1 MVVAMAHNVTHPAE
15 TFKNIVAWDDW
26 ASGHGDRAVGK
37 MVGGVL
43 LFGAGKAAKDLLG
56 KGEHAGG
63 EHAPEAKVAKT
74 REERIA
80 AVHDIVTEDNGSIRG
95 SAGKSR
101 GVKVV
106 DTDELGKMVDDAR
119 SRLGP
124 PDKLAHTPK
133 GTVETWT
140 ISDDPRAS
148 VTYRTYSGSGG
159 DTLDINRVEGLN
171 NVKRYHIESEGK
183 Q

>member
-1 MVVAMAHNVTHPAE
+1 MADNIAHPVE

-26 ASGHGDRAVGK
+26 ANGHGDRALGK

-63 EHAPEAKVAKT
+63 EHVPETKVAKT
-74 REERIA
+74 REERTA
-80 AVHDIVTEDNGSIRG
+80 AVRDIVTDDNGSIRG
-95 SAGKSR
+95 DRGKNR

-106 DTDELGKMVDDAR
+106 NQSELAKMMDTAR
-119 SRLGP
+119 ARLGP
-124 PDKLAHTPK
+124 PDKVAHTPK

-148 VTYRTYSGSGG
+148 VTFRTYSGSGG

-171 NVKRYHIESEGK
+171 NVKRYHVESEGK
-183 Q
+183 